1 MLVSGRVVLH
11 VLPTTLQMPKCLP
24 DLSRCL
30 LTRRSAKALCD
41 MEQKSRTQGWIV
53 FLLFQGAKWQF
64 FGGWFVRTDDFGT
77 RHFCVGRFFLIQKE
91 LELVTC
97 WNTNQGF
104 LKIRNFHALWLLI
117 FARICLVGK
126 SQEKMPI
133 SQQHAHVQLIVLSS
147 FLWSWQTRKPEQ
159 NACSKKENSAGW
171 KFSLGF

>member
-1 MLVSGRVVLH
+1 MFFQQPFRCPSVFLICPAASSRVEVPRPFVTWNKNRGRRGE
-11 VLPTTLQMPKCLP
+11 
-24 DLSRCL
+24 SF
-30 LTRRSAKALCD
+30 
-41 MEQKSRTQGWIV
+41 